1 MHYNVVHFCVCDH
14 GTIFHQKL
22 DLYKSGFFCLL
33 TTKIV
38 LLRYEIYK
46 SLADHNKYI
55 EF

>member
-14 GTIFHQKL
+14 GTIFHQKIGSL
-22 DLYKSGFFCLL
+22 QICFFSLL

-38 LLRYEIYK
+38 LLRYVIYK

-55 EF
+55 AF